1 MDAEGYINTE
11 GIGRELRLVM
21 VREDGTYIQTRIMQH
36 YSSIIHSELG
46 NKAFDFH
53 TLRHTHATELDE
65 AGVAIKEIQRRLGHK
80 SEMTTRRVYVHHTD
94 EMRMQSIEIINTMY
108 K

>member
-1 MDAEGYINTE
+1 MAASSQDYAKKLDEATSSNDIDQLE
-11 GIGRELRLVM
+11 VLLDERELRLLM

-53 TLRHTHATELDE
+53 MP
-65 AGVAIKEIQRRLGHK
+65 I
-80 SEMTTRRVYVHHTD
+80 SEMNERK
-94 EMRMQSIEIINTMY
+94 Y
-108 K
+108 KDMCCG